1 MLGQRRTGI
10 LCHLTSLPAPHLGQD
25 GAHRF
30 LDVLHGMGVG
40 VWQMLPIHPPD
51 PHGSP
56 YAAPSAFAGWS
67 ALIDPAGEA
76 VTDDEV
82 DAFLAAEGD
91 WAIDVARFTVLKH
104 QHGGAPWTAWSAPF
118 RDREPE
124 AMAHL
129 DANHAAAIHD
139 VVREQAQFNRDWM
152 RMRDAAGANG
162 IQLFGDIPFFV
173 AHDSADVWA
182 APDRFSLDAS
192 GEPTV
197 VSGVPPDYF
206 SEDGQRWGTPLYDWN
221 THKDEHFAW
230 WRRRMQRMFALF
242 DVVRIDHF
250 RAVDSAW
257 AIPADHPTARDGAWA
272 PGPGDALLEA
282 IRAPEGKHLVAEDL
296 GIIPQSV
303 LDLRD
308 RHGLPGMA
316 VLHFADEQPTNPHRP
331 EHHTENTVVYTGT
344 HDNDTT
350 VGWGQRPLQDVLRDA
365 LASPACLAVVPLQ
378 DVLGLGSEA
387 RMNIPGTVDGNWT
400 WRFAWPD
407 LDSSEAIHFR
417 AAVAAHRP
425 S

>member
-10 LCHLTSLPAPHLGQD
+10 LCHLTSLPAPHLGQA

-30 LDVLHGMGVG
+30 LDVLHGMNVG

-76 VTDDEV
+76 ITDDEV
-82 DAFLAAEGD
+82 STFLATEGD
-91 WAIDVARFTVLKH
+91 WVIDVARFTVLKD
-104 QHGGAPWTAWSAPF
+104 QHGGAPWTAWPTPL
-118 RDREPE
+118 RDGEPE
-124 AMAHL
+124 AMARL
-129 DANHAAAIHD
+129 DVDHAAAIHD

-152 RMRDAAGANG
+152 RMREAAATHG

-182 APDRFSLDAS
+182 APERFLLNPS

-206 SEDGQRWGTPLYDWN
+206 SEDGQRWGTPLYNWKVHGAED
-221 THKDEHFAW
+221 FAW
-230 WRRRMQRMFALF
+230 WRRRMQRMFDLF

-257 AIPADHPTARDGAWA
+257 AIPADHLTARDGTWT

-316 VLHFADEQPTNPHRP
+316 VLHFADEQPMNPHRP
-331 EHHTENTVVYTGT
+331 EHHTTNTVVYTGT

-365 LASPACLAVVPLQ
+365 LASPARLAVIPLQ
-378 DVLGLGSEA
+378 DAMGLGSEA
-387 RMNIPGTVDGNWT
+387 RMNTPGTMDGNWR
-400 WRFAWPD
+400 WRFSWDD
-407 LDSSEAIHFR
+407 LNRSDVARFC

>member
-30 LDVLHGMGVG
+30 LDTLHSMDVG

-67 ALIDPAGEA
+67 ALNDPLGEA
-76 VTDDEV
+76 ITDDEV
-82 DAFLAAEGD
+82 NAFLATEGD
-91 WAIDVARFTVLKH
+91 WAIDVARYTVLK
-104 QHGGAPWTAWSAPF
+104 QHHDGASWTAWPAPL
-118 RDREPE
+118 RDCAPE

-129 DANHAAAIHD
+129 DTNHEDAILAVLRD
-139 VVREQAQFNRDWM
+139 QARFNRDWL
-152 RMRDAAGANG
+152 RMREAAAARG
-162 IQLFGDIPFFV
+162 IRLFGDIPFFV

-182 APDRFSLDAS
+182 APERFLLDAS
-192 GEPTV
+192 GKPTV

-206 SEDGQRWGTPLYDWN
+206 SEEGQRWGTPLYDWQA
-221 THKDEHFAW
+221 HGAEGFAW
-230 WRRRMQRMFALF
+230 WRRRMQRMFELF

-257 AIPADHPTARDGAWA
+257 AIPADHSTARDGTWT
-272 PGPGDALLEA
+272 PGPGDALLKA
-282 IRAPEGKHLVAEDL
+282 IRAPKGKHLVAEDL

-316 VLHFADEQPTNPHRP
+316 VLHFADEQPMNPHRP

-350 VGWGQRPLQDVLRDA
+350 VGWGQRPLHDVLHDA

-378 DVLGLGSEA
+378 DVMGLGSEA
-387 RMNIPGTVDGNWT
+387 RMNTPGTMDGNWR
-400 WRFAWPD
+400 WRFSWDDLNSPD
-407 LDSSEAIHFR
+407 VARFR
-417 AAVAAHRP
+417 AAVATHRP

>member
-1 MLGQRRTGI
+1 MADATGSS
-10 LCHLTSLPAPHLGQD
+10 T
-25 GAHRF
+25 
-30 LDVLHGMGVG
+30 
-40 VWQMLPIHPPD
+40 D

-104 QHGGAPWTAWSAPF
+104 QHGGAPWTAWPAPL

-129 DANHAAAIHD
+129 DANHAAAIHH

-152 RMRDAAGANG
+152 RMRDAAEAHG

-182 APDRFSLDAS
+182 APDRFLLDAS
-192 GEPTV
+192 GEPTA

-272 PGPGDALLEA
+272 PA
-282 IRAPEGKHLVAEDL
+282 RATPSSRPFVPRRASTSWPKTSASSSERAR
-296 GIIPQSV
+296 PS
-303 LDLRD
+303 D

-365 LASPACLAVVPLQ
+365 LTSPACLAVVPFRTSW
-378 DVLGLGSEA
+378 GSAA
-387 RMNIPGTVDGNWT
+387 RHG
-400 WRFAWPD
+400 
-407 LDSSEAIHFR
+407 
-417 AAVAAHRP
+417 
-425 S
+425 

>member
-10 LCHLTSLPAPHLGQD
+10 LCHLTSLPAPHLGQA

-30 LDVLHGMGVG
+30 LDVLHGMNVG

-76 VTDDEV
+76 ITDDEV
-82 DAFLAAEGD
+82 STFLATEGD
-91 WAIDVARFTVLKH
+91 WVIDVARFTVLKD
-104 QHGGAPWTAWSAPF
+104 QHGGAPWTAWPTPL
-118 RDREPE
+118 RDGEPE
-124 AMAHL
+124 AMARL
-129 DANHAAAIHD
+129 DVDHAAAIHD

-152 RMRDAAGANG
+152 RMREAAATYG

-182 APDRFSLDAS
+182 APERFLLGPS

-206 SEDGQRWGTPLYDWN
+206 SEDGQRWGTPLYNWKVHGAED
-221 THKDEHFAW
+221 FAW
-230 WRRRMQRMFALF
+230 WRRRMQRMFDLF

-257 AIPADHPTARDGAWA
+257 AIPADHLTARDGTWT

-282 IRAPEGKHLVAEDL
+282 IQAPKGKHLVAEDL

-316 VLHFADEQPTNPHRP
+316 VLHFADEQPMNPHRP
-331 EHHTENTVVYTGT
+331 EHHTTNTVVYTGT

-365 LASPACLAVVPLQ
+365 LASPARLAVIPLQ
-378 DVLGLGSEA
+378 DAMGLGSEA
-387 RMNIPGTVDGNWT
+387 RMNTPGTMDGNWR
-400 WRFAWPD
+400 WRFSWDD
-407 LDSSEAIHFR
+407 LNRSDVARFC